1 MVGSLKKAWWAA
13 AGALLLNPLVFA
25 SPAHAD
31 TATNYGLE
39 NEYRICK
46 VFSQYPNAQ
55 GVIGI
60 AQAIIEET
68 GFTPQQAGEAIAAG
82 IIDYCPGYYDDLMR
96 IVAISQHNTGGK
108 VA

>member
-1 MVGSLKKAWWAA
+1 MKRTLLGIAFGGLLAA
-13 AGALLLNPLVFA
+13 SMTIVAPVAK
-25 SPAHAD
+25 AD

-39 NEYRICK
+39 NEVRICR
-46 VFSQYPNAQ
+46 VFAQFPNAQ

-68 GFTPQQAGEAIAAG
+68 GFSPTQAGEAIAAG
-82 IIDYCPGYYDDLMR
+82 IIDYCPSYYDDLMR
-96 IVAISQHNTGGK
+96 IIAISQHNTGGK

>member
-1 MVGSLKKAWWAA
+1 MKRTLLGIAFGGLLAA
-13 AGALLLNPLVFA
+13 SMTIVAPVAK
-25 SPAHAD
+25 AD
-31 TATNYGLE
+31 TATNYGLV

-68 GFTPQQAGEAIAAG
+68 GFTPTQAGEAIAAG

-96 IVAISQHNTGGK
+96 IVAISQAGTGGK